1 MYKLYSCVLLA
12 CLSIVAFGQDQVK
25 VTFQGD
31 ASCANTKALIAYQ
44 FNGVEM
50 QKVGFLN
57 KTTENQF
64 EYSFPS
70 SDEQFYY
77 IGSAGNNA
85 LPVIL
90 GTEQD
95 VVLSGGCRSFRSAKV
110 ETSPLNKEYLEVR
123 SQMRELNSSTVGVA
137 RKIQAARGN
146 EEEMKVLA
154 TELASLDKLKT
165 ELLENSQRRYP
176 YLGKIVALNTYLSF
190 INNGAGYQSEYDYFA
205 SEYFK
210 YVDWKDEAYHQNA
223 WVFESLKS
231 YSETISKFNY
241 PLEVHQTLL
250 EDILNEIPA
259 QSQTYQLAL
268 SGIIAGLRSQN
279 HSNFVVFGEQF
290 VERYQATS
298 PAAAKTI
305 KGQMAAAQSFIIGGE
320 APDFSQKTP
329 EGKDLKL
336 SDLRGKI
343 VLVDFWASWC
353 GPCRRENPNV
363 VKMYEKYKDQ
373 GFEILGV
380 SLDKQKGRWLQA
392 IEQDKLTWPQVSDL
406 KGWQNDVAA
415 LYSVRSIPSTV
426 LVDAEGKIMARNLRG
441 AELEMKLRQVF
452 GAKTAKQETAEKE
465 EVLNA
470 DQKST
475 KEKVQKKESGS

>member
-1 MYKLYSCVLLA
+1 MTFTIY
-12 CLSIVAFGQDQVK
+12 GQNGQVK
-25 VTFQGD
+25 VTYQGD

-57 KTTENQF
+57 KKQDNQF

-77 IGSAGNNA
+77 IGLAGNNA
-85 LPVIL
+85 IPVIL
-90 GTEQD
+90 GTEQE
-95 VVLSGGCRSFRSAKV
+95 VVLQGGCRSFRSAKI
-110 ETSPLNKEYLEVR
+110 ESSNLNKEYLEVR
-123 SQMRELNSSTVGVA
+123 SQMRELNASTVGVA
-137 RKIQAARGN
+137 KRIRAAQSD
-146 EEEMKVLA
+146 EEQMKAIAV
-154 TELASLDKLKT
+154 ELASLDKRKL
-165 ELLENSQRRYP
+165 ELLESYQDRYP
-176 YLGKIVALNTYLSF
+176 YLGKIIALNTYLSF
-190 INNGAGYQSEYDYFA
+190 MNNGEGYQSEYDYFA
-205 SEYFK
+205 SEYFRH
-210 YVDWKDEAYHQNA
+210 VDWKDEAYHQNS
-223 WVFESLKS
+223 WIFESLKS

-250 EDILNEIPA
+250 EDILNEIPS

-279 HSNFVVFGEQF
+279 HSNFVLFGEKF
-290 VERYQATS
+290 VEKYQTTS
-298 PAAAKTI
+298 PAASKTI
-305 KGQMAAAQSFIIGGE
+305 EKQMAAAQSFIIGAE
-320 APDFSQKTP
+320 APDFSQQTP
-329 EGKDLKL
+329 EGEDLKL

-363 VKMYEKYKDQ
+363 VKMYEKYKDK

-392 IEQDKLTWPQVSDL
+392 IEQDRLTWPQVSDL
-406 KGWQNDVAA
+406 KGWQNEVAA

-426 LVDAEGKIMARNLRG
+426 LLDAEGKILARNLRG
-441 AELEMKLRQVF
+441 PALESKL
-452 GAKTAKQETAEKE
+452 E
-465 EVLNA
+465 EIF
-470 DQKST
+470 KST
-475 KEKVQKKESGS
+475 EDSKNERSK

>member
-1 MYKLYSCVLLA
+1 MYKLYSFVILIFLTFT
-12 CLSIVAFGQDQVK
+12 IYGQNGQVK
-25 VTFQGD
+25 VTYQGD

-57 KTTENQF
+57 KKQDNQF

-77 IGSAGNNA
+77 IGLAGNNA
-85 LPVIL
+85 IPVIL
-90 GTEQD
+90 GTEQE
-95 VVLSGGCRSFRSAKV
+95 VVLQGGCRSFRSAKI
-110 ETSPLNKEYLEVR
+110 ESSNLNKEYLEVR
-123 SQMRELNSSTVGVA
+123 SQMRELNASTVGVA
-137 RKIQAARGN
+137 KRIRAAQSD
-146 EEEMKVLA
+146 EEQMKAIAV
-154 TELASLDKLKT
+154 ELASLDKRKL
-165 ELLENSQRRYP
+165 ELLESYQDRYP
-176 YLGKIVALNTYLSF
+176 YLGKIIALNTYLSF
-190 INNGAGYQSEYDYFA
+190 MNNGEGYQSEYDYFA
-205 SEYFK
+205 SEYFRH
-210 YVDWKDEAYHQNA
+210 VDWKDEAYHQNS
-223 WVFESLKS
+223 WIFESLKS

-250 EDILNEIPA
+250 EDILNEIPS

-279 HSNFVVFGEQF
+279 HSNFVLFGEKF
-290 VERYQATS
+290 VEKYQTTS
-298 PAAAKTI
+298 PAASKTI
-305 KGQMAAAQSFIIGGE
+305 EKQMAAAQSFIIGAE
-320 APDFSQKTP
+320 APDFSQQTP
-329 EGKDLKL
+329 EGEDLKL

-363 VKMYEKYKDQ
+363 VKMYEKYKDK

-392 IEQDKLTWPQVSDL
+392 IEQDRLTWPQVSDL
-406 KGWQNDVAA
+406 KGWQNEVAA

-426 LVDAEGKIMARNLRG
+426 L
-441 AELEMKLRQVF
+441 
-452 GAKTAKQETAEKE
+452 
-465 EVLNA
+465 
-470 DQKST
+470 
-475 KEKVQKKESGS
+475 

>member
-1 MYKLYSCVLLA
+1 MYKLYSFVILIFLTFT
-12 CLSIVAFGQDQVK
+12 IYGQNGQVK
-25 VTFQGD
+25 VTYQGD

-57 KTTENQF
+57 KKQDNQF

-77 IGSAGNNA
+77 IGLAGNNA
-85 LPVIL
+85 IPVIL
-90 GTEQD
+90 GTEQE
-95 VVLSGGCRSFRSAKV
+95 VVLQGGCRSFRSAKI
-110 ETSPLNKEYLEVR
+110 ESSNLNKEYLEVR
-123 SQMRELNSSTVGVA
+123 SQMRELNASTVGVA
-137 RKIQAARGN
+137 KRIRAAQSD
-146 EEEMKVLA
+146 EEQMKAIAV
-154 TELASLDKLKT
+154 ELASLDKRKL
-165 ELLENSQRRYP
+165 ELLESYQDRYP
-176 YLGKIVALNTYLSF
+176 YLGKIIALNTYLSF
-190 INNGAGYQSEYDYFA
+190 MNNGEGYQSEYDYFA
-205 SEYFK
+205 SEYFRH
-210 YVDWKDEAYHQNA
+210 VDWKDEAYHQNS
-223 WVFESLKS
+223 WIFESLKS

-250 EDILNEIPA
+250 EDILNEIPS

-279 HSNFVVFGEQF
+279 HSNFVLFGEKF
-290 VERYQATS
+290 VEKYQTTS
-298 PAAAKTI
+298 PAASKTI
-305 KGQMAAAQSFIIGGE
+305 EKQMAAAQSFIIGAE
-320 APDFSQKTP
+320 APDFSQQTP
-329 EGKDLKL
+329 EGEDLKL

-363 VKMYEKYKDQ
+363 VKMYEKYKDK

-392 IEQDKLTWPQVSDL
+392 IEQDRLTWPQVSDL
-406 KGWQNDVAA
+406 KGWQNEVAA

-426 LVDAEGKIMARNLRG
+426 LLDAEGKILARNLRG
-441 AELEMKLRQVF
+441 PALESKL
-452 GAKTAKQETAEKE
+452 E
-465 EVLNA
+465 EIF
-470 DQKST
+470 KST
-475 KEKVQKKESGS
+475 EDSKNERSK